1 MPRLAYNKSISSVGF
16 KCSAAIAWVEYAST
30 TGMEICMRNYD
41 YSNKHSFSVD
51 YMVIGDLDPCLGVT
65 CDFGL
70 CKAFGPF
77 DARCVC
83 IDKCPSFQKPLC
95 SSNGTTYDNE
105 CLFEQE
111 MCLLRQNFTVQHPGS
126 CEGFPF
132 QRGRRHM
139 SHIPSLGYSHCEVI
153 HLQHFVFYPDKPIEV
168 QITVNHIDTSDM
180 SYVHDATVSW
190 VEEVN
195 LDRFTACVM
204 AAGFNER
211 KSYAN
216 VTVDWLA
223 YQGAPV
229 GGVSGDVRLSQ

>member
-1 MPRLAYNKSISSVGF
+1 MP
-16 KCSAAIAWVEYAST
+16 
-30 TGMEICMRNYD
+30 
-41 YSNKHSFSVD
+41 
-51 YMVIGDLDPCLGVT
+51 
-65 CDFGL
+65 
-70 CKAFGPF
+70 
-77 DARCVC
+77 
-83 IDKCPSFQKPLC
+83 
-95 SSNGTTYDNE
+95 
-105 CLFEQE
+105 
-111 MCLLRQNFTVQHPGS
+111 
-126 CEGFPF
+126 
-132 QRGRRHM
+132 
-139 SHIPSLGYSHCEVI
+139 HIPSLGYSHCEVI

-204 AAGFNER
+204 AAGFNDR

-229 GGVSGDVRLSQ
+229 GGVSGEVRISQWWTGTTCEVVKFPAVSDFFSCNLDNILVLVILNTSILRLYKIDTIEKRKAQTIAGFQCHAIQNRSK